1 MSYGPRET
9 PIFVGRNKCPICSRM
24 EILCTW
30 VPLYGVRVCW
40 PCSRAFTGLRELAF
54 LIDIL
59 LFLLVVLALSIILS
73 NVLPGSPYSSKV
85 VIVAYLGSCLLFACK
100 DGLAGMSLGKLL
112 IGLQVVDA
120 ETGRPAGPVKSF
132 LRNLCVSIPLVSW
145 FYMWAVA
152 SQLAEG
158 PRCGDGLAGTRVI
171 WRRHRYALP
180 FAVSATVCWAC
191 GYELRG
197 NVSGRCPECGRTIS
211 PEMMRRIN
219 QEMES
224 QQDWIDVSQ
233 AP

>member
-1 MSYGPRET
+1 
-9 PIFVGRNKCPICSRM
+9 
-24 EILCTW
+24 
-30 VPLYGVRVCW
+30 
-40 PCSRAFTGLRELAF
+40 
-54 LIDIL
+54 
-59 LFLLVVLALSIILS
+59 
-73 NVLPGSPYSSKV
+73 
-85 VIVAYLGSCLLFACK
+85 LLFACK